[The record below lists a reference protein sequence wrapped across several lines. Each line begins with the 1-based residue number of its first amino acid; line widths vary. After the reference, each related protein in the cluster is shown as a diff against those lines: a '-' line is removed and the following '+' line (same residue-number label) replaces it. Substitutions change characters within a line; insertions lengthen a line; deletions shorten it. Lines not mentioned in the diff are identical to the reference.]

1 MKASDTTG
9 LLRALSEVDLDDPD
23 TTFKHVRAASKEL
36 GKFDNGV
43 ATLTRMRGQS
53 PWERHAKGDE
63 LFYVISGRVSFRLLT
78 KSAERK
84 VDVPKGGVFIVPRG
98 VWHRSRSDRGTTVLV
113 VRGSEHGPITFAE
126 DPRRASRNEL
136 ID

>member
-1 MKASDTTG
+1 MKASVTSTLVDA
-9 LLRALSEVDLDDPD
+9 LREVDLDHAD
-23 TTFKHVRAASKEL
+23 TTFKAVRAATREL

-43 ATLTRMRGQS
+43 VTLTRMRGQS

-63 LFYVISGRVSFRLLT
+63 LFYVISGGVSFRLLT
-78 KSAERK
+78 KSAERT

-98 VWHRSRSDRGTTVLV
+98 VWHRSRSQRGTTVLV
-113 VRGSEHGPITFAE
+113 VRGSEHGPVTFVD
-126 DPRRASRNEL
+126 DPRCASKSEL